1 MEVGRRRPGD
11 VDRRLRR
18 SLCRRAHQHRPIGGL
33 IGNSLDTEHDIRLA
47 RRADQSVSH
56 ML

>member
-18 SLCRRAHQHRPIGGL
+18 SLHRRAHLHSPTGGL

-47 RRADQSVSH
+47 RKVDQSVSH